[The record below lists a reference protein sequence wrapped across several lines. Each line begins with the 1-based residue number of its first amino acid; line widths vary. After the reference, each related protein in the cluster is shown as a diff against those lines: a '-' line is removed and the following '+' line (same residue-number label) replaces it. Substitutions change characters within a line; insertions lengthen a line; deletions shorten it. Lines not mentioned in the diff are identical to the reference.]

1 MMIIQ
6 QPDELAL
13 YKTQLKETSKV
24 TKMRSTNLVNG
35 VLINL
40 KHYLRQFGSS
50 AENNNLDQLKQT
62 NSVSRSLTDFAIL
75 TLIYLKITYQLLNT
89 TNNITSHTTR
99 AFTSSCHINKLISLI
114 VRLPLKENANIPI
127 LVLYM
132 LIFIEI
138 YHKYTLFNA
147 VEVLQNAS

>member
-1 MMIIQ
+1 MIIQ
-6 QPDELAL
+6 QPESIFKQQDELAL

-40 KHYLRQFGSS
+40 KHYVRQFGSS

-62 NSVSRSLTDFAIL
+62 NSVSQSLTEFAIL

-89 TNNITSHTTR
+89 TNNITSHTTK
-99 AFTSSCHINKLISLI
+99 AFTKHLAESSQAHVTSTSQFHL
-114 VRLPLKENANIPI
+114 
-127 LVLYM
+127 
-132 LIFIEI
+132 
-138 YHKYTLFNA
+138 
-147 VEVLQNAS
+147 